1 MPRENLP
8 MPRTPR
14 LGASERRLHSL
25 AAKLE
30 TIARLSPT
38 AGALFQ
44 DWIDRL
50 IAGESIETVQ
60 PEMDRFL
67 EVWNKAR
74 RRR

>member
-50 IAGESIETVQ
+50 IAGEPVESIK
-60 PEMDRFL
+60 PEMDRL
-67 EVWNKAR
+67 RQVWAAQHR
-74 RRR
+74 RR

>member
-1 MPRENLP
+1 VAKRRQTKPPDDVQDL
-8 MPRTPR
+8 
-14 LGASERRLHSL
+14 AS
-25 AAKLE
+25 KLQE
-30 TIARLSPT
+30 IARISPT
-38 AGALFQ
+38 AGTLIEE
-44 DWIDRL
+44 WLDRL